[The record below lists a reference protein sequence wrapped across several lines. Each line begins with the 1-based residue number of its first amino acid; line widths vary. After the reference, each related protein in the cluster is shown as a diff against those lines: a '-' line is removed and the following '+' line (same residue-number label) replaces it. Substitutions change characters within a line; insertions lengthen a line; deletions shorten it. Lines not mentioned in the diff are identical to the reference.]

1 MTFGLWMI
9 LDTKAMRNENMTATN
24 EGYNMSQIQAKI
36 H

>member
-9 LDTKAMRNENMTATN
+9 LDTKAIGKNETATN
-24 EGYNMSQIQAKI
+24 EGYNMSQMQAKI